1 MRQIR
6 QRCHLGEKEI
16 MSLLMA
22 SETAMMTRSKL
33 IRDHDT
39 VNGIINGYYSLG
51 RIIICLGRKE
61 ISEGKPRIN
70 TNRHELLSSFISVH
84 SRPFAVQIGIAI

>member
-1 MRQIR
+1 
-6 QRCHLGEKEI
+6 
-16 MSLLMA
+16 MSLLMT

-51 RIIICLGRKE
+51 RIIIRLGRKE
-61 ISEGKPRIN
+61 ISEGKPRID
-70 TNRHELLSSFISVH
+70 TNYCHFLLAFIRVH
-84 SRPFAVQIGIAI
+84 

>member
-51 RIIICLGRKE
+51 RIIIRLGRKE
-61 ISEGKPRIN
+61 ISEGKPRID
-70 TNRHELLSSFISVH
+70 TNYCHFLLAFIRVH
-84 SRPFAVQIGIAI
+84 

>member
-6 QRCHLGEKEI
+6 PRCHLGEKGI

-51 RIIICLGRKE
+51 RIIIRLGRKE
-61 ISEGKPRIN
+61 ISEGKPRID
-70 TNRHELLSSFISVH
+70 TNYCHFLLAFIRVH
-84 SRPFAVQIGIAI
+84 

>member
-1 MRQIR
+1 
-6 QRCHLGEKEI
+6 
-16 MSLLMA
+16 MSLLMT

-51 RIIICLGRKE
+51 RIIIRLGRKK
-61 ISEGKPRIN
+61 ISEGKPRID
-70 TNRHELLSSFISVH
+70 TNYFRILLAFIRVH
-84 SRPFAVQIGIAI
+84 SQFKTELQYD